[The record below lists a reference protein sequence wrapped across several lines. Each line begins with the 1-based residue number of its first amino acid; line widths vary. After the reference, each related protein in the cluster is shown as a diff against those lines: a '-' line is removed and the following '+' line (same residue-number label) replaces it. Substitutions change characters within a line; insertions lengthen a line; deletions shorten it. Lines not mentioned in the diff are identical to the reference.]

1 MRITSEI
8 KAKIIYVRPNQM
20 PIIRRR
26 TLGFAVLRYWPIF
39 HAVFQKF

>member
-8 KAKIIYVRPNQM
+8 KAKIIYIRPNQM
-20 PIIRRR
+20 PIRRR